1 MTSLGFLESCFRAD
15 GSETSGGRYTH
26 RKLSV
31 EKAELVIGW
40 ESADYTFEAACIICI
55 ISIL

>member
-31 EKAELVIGW
+31 EKDELVIEW
-40 ESADYTFEAACIICI
+40 ESADYTFEAAV
-55 ISIL
+55 